1 MKRKKKDRV
10 LWELTKGRDG
20 YGKQVS
26 RHYNE
31 RFLPELG
38 IWEKYSKVL
47 YCTRHTF
54 INKLYSKNVDDNII
68 KELVGHEREFTMK
81 HYGGDPFSPEQLLD
95 EISKVEYS
103 GIKWNKLKI

>member
-1 MKRKKKDRV
+1 M
-10 LWELTKGRDG
+10 
-20 YGKQVS
+20 
-26 RHYNE
+26 
-31 RFLPELG
+31 
-38 IWEKYSKVL
+38 
-47 YCTRHTF
+47 C
-54 INKLYSKNVDDNII
+54 